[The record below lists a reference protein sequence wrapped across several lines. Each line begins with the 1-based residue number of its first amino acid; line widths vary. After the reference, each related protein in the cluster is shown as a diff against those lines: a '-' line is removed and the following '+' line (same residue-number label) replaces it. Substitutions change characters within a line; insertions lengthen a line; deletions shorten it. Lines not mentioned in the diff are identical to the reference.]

1 MPEQGFC
8 LFNIVSLIMHTLYG
22 SHDQIFKPKLFKILS
37 ERFIENLKNR
47 FNLLERLRVI
57 KCNENK
63 LIEQTRIYKKN
74 SDFLISI
81 SLQPNIVDL

>member
-1 MPEQGFC
+1 MDLMTKYLNQNC
-8 LFNIVSLIMHTLYG
+8 L
-22 SHDQIFKPKLFKILS
+22 KILS
-37 ERFIENLKNR
+37 ERFIENVKNR

-81 SLQPNIVDL
+81 SLQPNIVDLWYFKFWILLNKSL

>member
-1 MPEQGFC
+1 MDLMTKYLNQNC
-8 LFNIVSLIMHTLYG
+8 L
-22 SHDQIFKPKLFKILS
+22 KILS

-63 LIEQTRIYKKN
+63 LIEQTRIYKKTPT
-74 SDFLISI
+74 F
-81 SLQPNIVDL
+81 